1 MKVEESI
8 NVRFDETNNLAKEG
22 DNADEDELDIVFK
35 F

>member
-8 NVRFDETNNLAKEG
+8 NVRFDEINNLAKEG
-22 DNADEDELDIVFK
+22 DCAGEDEPDIVFK